1 MEDRK
6 MYTIRYAFLILGIM
20 VISAGCTT
28 IKEGQGLSEW
38 KDEVRIFSGNINDV
52 VDLPDLVEDSTVDDY
67 VLYALLN
74 NPGLRASFERWKAA
88 LEKVDPASSLP
99 DPRFTYSNYIR
110 EVETRV
116 GAQKQT
122 LGLTQTFPWFGKL
135 DLKGEIALQ
144 AANAERQRYEASK
157 LDLIYLIKITYYEYC
172 YIAQA
177 INITKENLN
186 LVTHFESVARAKY
199 KGGTGLQSAVIKTQ
213 VELGKLE
220 DNLLSLQDLIQ
231 PITAKLNM
239 ALNRPAHMPLPAPK
253 SIPEEKYDLIH
264 EELLAI
270 LRTENPSLKTL
281 DFMVAKEDLAVKLTE
296 KDFFP
301 DITLGVNFIDT
312 NSRLDMDPPDNGK
325 DPVIANLSINLPI
338 WHNKYDA
345 ESREAQARYR
355 AALSERT
362 EKENSL
368 IADFEMAI
376 FKLRD
381 AGRKIDLY
389 RDTLLPM
396 AEQNVQ
402 IDQQAFTSDIASF
415 LDLIDSQRVL
425 LGFQLEYKRA
435 LTDYAQRLAEIEKL
449 TGGNF
454 ERNIR

>member
-1 MEDRK
+1 
-6 MYTIRYAFLILGIM
+6 MYIIRYAFLILGII
-20 VISAGCTT
+20 VISTGCTT
-28 IKEGQGLSEW
+28 IKQGHELSEW
-38 KDEVRIFSGNINDV
+38 RDEVRIFSGSINDV
-52 VDLPDLVEDSTVDDY
+52 VDLPDLDEDSTVDDY
-67 VLYALLN
+67 ILYALLN
-74 NPGLRASFERWKAA
+74 NPGLKGSFERWKAS

-110 EVETRV
+110 KVETRV
-116 GAQKQT
+116 GAQKQA

-135 DLKGEIALQ
+135 NLQGEIALR

-157 LDLIYLIKITYYEYC
+157 LDLIYLIKSTYYEYC
-172 YIAQA
+172 YIAQS
-177 INITKENLN
+177 INITKDNLT
-186 LVTHFESVARAKY
+186 LVTHFESIARAKY

-220 DNLLSLQDLIQ
+220 DSLLSLQDLIQ

-239 ALNRPAHMPLPAPK
+239 ALNRPSHMPLPMPK
-253 SIPEEKYDLIH
+253 SIPEEKYHLSH
-264 EELLAI
+264 EKLLSI
-270 LRTENPSLKTL
+270 LRTENPSLKAL
-281 DFMVAKEDLAVKLTE
+281 DFMVAKEDLAIKLKK

-301 DITLGVNFIDT
+301 NITLGINYIDT
-312 NSRLDMDPPDNGK
+312 DSRSDMDLPDNGK

-338 WHNKYDA
+338 WHQKYNA

-355 AALSERT
+355 TALSERT

-368 IADFEMAI
+368 IADLEMAI

-402 IDQQAFTSDIASF
+402 INQQAFTSDIASF
-415 LDLIDSQRVL
+415 LDLIDSQRIL
-425 LGFQLEYKRA
+425 LGFQLEHKRA
-435 LTDYAQRLAEIEKL
+435 LSDYAQRLAEIEKL
-449 TGGNF
+449 TGGIF